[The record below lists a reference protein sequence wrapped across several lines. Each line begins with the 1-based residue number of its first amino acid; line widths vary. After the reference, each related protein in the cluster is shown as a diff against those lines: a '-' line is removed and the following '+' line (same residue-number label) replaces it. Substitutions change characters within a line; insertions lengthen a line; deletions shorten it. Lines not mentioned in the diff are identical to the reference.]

1 MVSRGTLIRDAAEV
15 DAALILCGL
24 KSVMSTPV
32 KPRVVFTQRETV
44 LLLTGLY
51 GLPKLINKFVTLPQ
65 RGFVSD
71 KYSRT
76 VKTGLRFLSG
86 TVCILEAE
94 RRVNKVMV
102 STF

>member
-1 MVSRGTLIRDAAEV
+1 MRDAAEV

-24 KSVMSTPV
+24 KRVRLTPA

-51 GLPKLINKFVTLPQ
+51 GLTKLINKFVTLPR
-65 RGFVSD
+65 RGFVRD

-76 VKTGLRFLSG
+76 VKTGHRFLHQ
-86 TVCILEAE
+86 T
-94 RRVNKVMV
+94 
-102 STF
+102 STYR